1 MTQVSQSELREHLAE
16 TLHRLAAGEGPV
28 LVEDI
33 AVIMS
38 ASEYRL
44 LRAMEDRLDLALMAK
59 AKAES
64 EGTLPYEEARKE
76 LGLARAGYMR
86 EASALSRGSCRRKPL
101 STS

>member
-1 MTQVSQSELREHLAE
+1 MTQITQSELREHLAE
-16 TLHRLAAGEGPV
+16 TLNRLATGGDPV

-44 LRAMEDRLDLALMAK
+44 LRELEDRLDLAAMAK

-64 EGTLPYEEARKE
+64 EGTLPYEEVLGE
-76 LGLARAGYMR
+76 LGL
-86 EASALSRGSCRRKPL
+86 
-101 STS
+101 